1 MEWVEATDRLLAC
14 GVTLNDIAQQA
25 GVKHD
30 TLRRTRLD
38 PASKSYRRPPENWR
52 DILAAIAKRR
62 SAQLTDCAADLLTL
76 AREVKA
82 R

>member
-1 MEWVEATDRLLAC
+1 VDWVEATNRLLAC

-25 GVKHD
+25 GLKHD
-30 TLRRTRLD
+30 TVRRTRLD

-52 DILAAIAKRR
+52 VILAAVAKRR
-62 SAQLTDCAADLLTL
+62 SLQLTDCAADLLTL

-82 R
+82 K